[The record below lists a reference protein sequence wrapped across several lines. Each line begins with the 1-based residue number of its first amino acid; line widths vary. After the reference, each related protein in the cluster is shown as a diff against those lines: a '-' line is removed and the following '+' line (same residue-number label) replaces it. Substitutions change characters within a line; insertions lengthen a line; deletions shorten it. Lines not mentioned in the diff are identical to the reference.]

1 MPGPPPGAAV
11 LVLGLAVP
19 EDPEDFEVDPLEEAD
34 VDDDELDGA
43 GAGAELDGVELE
55 DPDVLLLVGAAPED
69 DELPE
74 PEELLEDE
82 ADLSTPP

>member
-19 EDPEDFEVDPLEEAD
+19 EDPEDFEVEPLEEVD
-34 VDDDELDGA
+34 VDDDELDGAGA

-55 DPDVLLLVGAAPED
+55 DPDVLLLVDAPPD
-69 DELPE
+69 